1 MSFRLALSVPLLVA
15 ALAGC
20 GKPVPPEKADYV
32 GEWQRPEMYLLIT
45 QDGSVRYKRIKGGA
59 TTSVEGPLK
68 SFEGDNFTVGV
79 GPMTTTFEVSVRP
92 HQTAEGEWRMTVDG
106 LELLKTQATS
116 GQ

>member
-1 MSFRLALSVPLLVA
+1 MSFRFAVPAFLLAAALS
-15 ALAGC
+15 GC
-20 GKPVPPEKADYV
+20 GKPVPPEKSAYV

-59 TTSVEGPLK
+59 TTSVEGPIK
-68 SFEGDNFTVGV
+68 EFQGDNFTVGV

-106 LELLKTQATS
+106 VELIKSQGTS
-116 GQ
+116 GE